1 MAEIWGNTRPFRWPG
16 FRWFSKLDRVGSGIW
31 KMSGS
36 GQVSGSWL
44 NCQTLPRLR
53 HIKNWEL
60 EIVGAMCTA
69 GGVKLITEF
78 RSCNDTH
85 DFISWDRFGNFVKMW
100 KASFQEIVVERYL
113 WGHLGRNEKSFIWW
127 AGSPGSIFPTSSSS
141 LRKILYQY
149 NKAQKSGNF
158 LSAWVDPTHSFEA
171 YIKIVTMKTKY

>member
-1 MAEIWGNTRPFRWPG
+1 MSGMAEIWGNTRPFRWPG
-16 FRWFSKLDRVGSGIW
+16 FRWFSKLDRVGSGIR

-44 NCQTLPRLR
+44 YCQTLPRLR

-69 GGVKLITEF
+69 GGVKLIAEF
-78 RSCNDTH
+78 RNSNDTYY
-85 DFISWDRFGNFVKMW
+85 FISWDRFENFGKMW

-141 LRKILYQY
+141 QRKILY
-149 NKAQKSGNF
+149 
-158 LSAWVDPTHSFEA
+158 
-171 YIKIVTMKTKY
+171 